1 MIERIAQRAG
11 GFASTTALRWLG
23 ALGDSVPEVELPL
36 TKKRSAL
43 QRVTAP
49 LSKGDGTLAK
59 KALTKGAFA
68 GAVVLVS
75 SSKVVR
81 KGVAGGLGKISDSLR
96 TSSPSRG
103 DLSGTSSSSARS
115 NGRSAN
121 GSNGAVSQK
130 TRTEL
135 YEMAKKL
142 NIPGR
147 SSMTKEQLQRA
158 VKKN

>member
-23 ALGDSVPEVELPL
+23 ALGDSVPEVELPP

-43 QRVTAP
+43 QRLTTP
-49 LSKGDGTLAK
+49 LSKDDGALAK

-68 GAVVLVS
+68 GAVALVS

-81 KGVAGGLGKISDSLR
+81 KGVAGGLSKISDSLR
-96 TSSPSRG
+96 TSSRTRG
-103 DLSGTSSSSARS
+103 DLNGTSSSSRS
-115 NGRSAN
+115 NGRSGN
-121 GSNGAVSQK
+121 GSNGAISQK

-147 SSMTKEQLQRA
+147 SSMTKEQLEKA
-158 VKKN
+158 LKKN